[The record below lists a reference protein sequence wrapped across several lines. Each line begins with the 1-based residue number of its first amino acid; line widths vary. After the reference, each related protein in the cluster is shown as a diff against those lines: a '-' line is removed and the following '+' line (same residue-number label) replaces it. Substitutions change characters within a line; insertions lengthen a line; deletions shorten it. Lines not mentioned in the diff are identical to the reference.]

1 MSKEYIEKH
10 VNEIMEDKEIG
21 FPKNM
26 AMASAWVLGNLK
38 GVNLKVMDT
47 SKTSSL
53 SDYFV
58 LCSATNITQAQSM
71 AEEVLVQLKRHGYQ
85 ALSKEGWAV
94 DSDWILLDM
103 GDIIVHIFLENSR
116 TVYDLDN
123 LWLEAKPVEIPQEYY
138 FSSEEAEAALDDK
151 DYF

>member
-10 VNEIMEDKEIG
+10 VNEIMDDKSIT

-38 GVNLKVMDT
+38 AVNLKVLDV

-53 SDYFV
+53 SDFFV
-58 LCSATNITQAQSM
+58 LCSASNLTQAHSM
-71 AEEVLVQLKRHGYQ
+71 ADEVLVQMKRCGYQ
-85 ALSKEGWAV
+85 AVSKEGWSA

-103 GDIIVHIFLENSR
+103 GDIIVHIFLETSR
-116 TVYDLDN
+116 SVYDLDN
-123 LWLEAKPVEIPQEYY
+123 LWSESRPVEIPQEYY
-138 FSSEEAEAALDDK
+138 FSSEDAEAALDDK